1 MESIQNP
8 KPLKIA
14 FVHPDLGIGGAE
26 RLVVDAAIALQNAG
40 HDITMYTSHHDKT
53 HCFKETLDDLKVD
66 VLGDF
71 LPQSIFGYGHI
82 VCAILRGFYLSLY
95 LLLNKRNEYDVIFA
109 DQLATYIP
117 ILKLTKSKILFY
129 CHFPDKNLATRKS
142 TIKKLYRIPFDLLEE
157 YSTRMADRILVNSQF
172 TRSIFKESF
181 KRINIVPDVLYP
193 GINTKSYEKNI
204 DENDKNLDLLRS
216 DKITL
221 LSINRFER
229 KKNLELNIKVLKELK
244 MKCSEEEFKKIRL
257 IIAGGYDLLNTENV
271 EHHKE
276 LEKIAKINDFTYQTI
291 WPESIKNEKE
301 KVGEEIEKVTKESI
315 QNVNIIF
322 LLSFS
327 ENQRTYLLHHSQ
339 CLIYT
344 PTNEHFG
351 IVPVEAMYSGLPVI
365 AIESGGP
372 KESIVHGKT
381 GFLCPPSNEKELAEA
396 AYAILYPNKSIS
408 DKYKIN
414 INEMPSYA
422 KNYVINKFG
431 LEQFGKTLNGII
443 YEMYNEKTISKK
455 EDKKEL

>member
-1 MESIQNP
+1 MESIQNQ
-8 KPLKIA
+8 KSLKIA

-40 HDITMYTSHHDKT
+40 HNITMYTSHHDKT

-95 LLLNKRNEYDVIFA
+95 LLINKRNEYDVIFA

-117 ILKLTKSKILFY
+117 VLKLTKAKILFY
-129 CHFPDKNLATRKS
+129 CHFPDKNLATRQS

-157 YSTRMADRILVNSQF
+157 YSTKMADKILVNSQF

-181 KRINIVPDVLYP
+181 KKIDIVPDVLYP
-193 GINTKSYEKNI
+193 GINTKYYEKNI
-204 DENDKNLDLLRS
+204 DENDKNLDLLKS

-244 MKCSEEEFKKIRL
+244 MKCSEEEFKNIRL
-257 IIAGGYDLLNTENV
+257 VIAGGYDLLNIENV

-276 LEKIAKINDFTYQTI
+276 LEEIAKAN
-291 WPESIKNEKE
+291 EGEKE
-301 KVGEEIEKVTKESI
+301 KIEEVNTKESI

-372 KESIVHGKT
+372 KESVVHGKT
-381 GFLCPPSNEKELAEA
+381 GFLCPSDEKELAEA
-396 AYAILYPNKSIS
+396 AYAILYPNKSTNNNN
-408 DKYKIN
+408 DKYKIDLTS
-414 INEMPSYA
+414 MPSYA
-422 KNYVINKFG
+422 KEYVINKFG
-431 LEQFGKTLNGII
+431 LDQFGKTLNHII
-443 YEMYNEKTISKK
+443 YEMYNNNNNNTSKK
-455 EDKKEL
+455 ENKKEL